1 MEITGTIKVIKPIQQ
16 VSSTFSKREFIIETE
31 EQYVQTISLELHGDR
46 VDIIDSFAEGEKIT
60 VSINL
65 AGKEWKS
72 PQGEIKYFNSI
83 KAWKIQKTERHE
95 PEFGYKP
102 PAETKTNPIEATS
115 DFNEEEESDLP
126 F

>member
-1 MEITGTIKVIKPIQQ
+1 MEITGILKTVFETKQ
-16 VSSTFSKREFIIETE
+16 VSPTFATREFVVTTE
-31 EQYVQTISLELHGDR
+31 EQYPQHILLQLVQDKCDL
-46 VDIIDSFAEGEKIT
+46 IDMYAEGEKIT

-65 AGKEWKS
+65 AGREWTS

-102 PAETKTNPIEATS
+102 PVETKTNPMEAPS
-115 DFNEEEESDLP
+115 NFNEEESDLP